1 MKRLTASRIDINAL
15 ERETGFGWVWFIFL
29 GIALII
35 LGALAFLNLLVG
47 TTVSPVSL
55 YVVGIVMSIGALAQL
70 GTPILAPHWR
80 GFGLLVLT
88 AIFYGAAG
96 ILVIAN
102 PTLAARAL
110 TLMLAFALILSG
122 TMRIS
127 LGVVMPYLPGW
138 GWVGASGLVSVGAG
152 VVFLSW
158 SPANAVWID
167 GIVLVVDLAFQGVM
181 AIAFGLT
188 LKAIEE

>member
-1 MKRLTASRIDINAL
+1 MKRLTAPHIDINAL
-15 ERETGFGWVWFIFL
+15 ERETGFGWVWFVFL
-29 GIALII
+29 GIASII

-47 TTVSPVSL
+47 SPVSL
-55 YVVGIVMSIGALAQL
+55 YAVGIVMLIGALAQL
-70 GTPILAPHWR
+70 GTPILAPHWK
-80 GFGLLVLT
+80 GFGLLVLS

-96 ILVIAN
+96 ILVTAN
-102 PTLAARAL
+102 PTLVARTL

-152 VVFLSW
+152 LVFVSS
-158 SPANAVWID
+158 SPANAVWVD
-167 GIVLVVDLAFQGVM
+167 GIVLAVDLAFQGVM
-181 AIAFGLT
+181 AIAFGAT
-188 LKAIEE
+188 LKAIAK